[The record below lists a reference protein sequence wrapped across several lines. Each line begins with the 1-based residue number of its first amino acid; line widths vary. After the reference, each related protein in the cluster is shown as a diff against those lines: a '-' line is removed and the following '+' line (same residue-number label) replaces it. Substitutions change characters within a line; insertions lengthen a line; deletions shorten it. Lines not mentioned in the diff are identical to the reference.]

1 MGNVSEAAKVRQMRA
16 PHGPDHA
23 MEEARDIDGL
33 RAVANGDR
41 KAFERLY
48 LRYHAR
54 LSRFLARHAL
64 QRHQVDEV
72 INETMW
78 VVWRTAGDFR
88 GESKVGTWIIGIAYR
103 CFLKMLRDTPAALS
117 PAGAAGAVDA
127 DDSPGPDETEARET
141 RDWVRRGLALLP
153 VEQRLTMELVYYLGQ
168 SYEEVARIMECAVG
182 TVKARM
188 FHARVRLRSSLPGLG
203 GELARLPLDPA
214 GEPR

>member
-1 MGNVSEAAKVRQMRA
+1 MGNVSDAAKVRQMRA

-23 MEEARDIDGL
+23 MEEARDIDWL

-78 VVWRTAGDFR
+78 VVWRIDRYTRFELFVIPFAVATVVR
-88 GESKVGTWIIGIAYR
+88 YV
-103 CFLKMLRDTPAALS
+103 LRKELLQD
-117 PAGAAGAVDA
+117 V
-127 DDSPGPDETEARET
+127 
-141 RDWVRRGLALLP
+141 RGLRK
-153 VEQRLTMELVYYLGQ
+153 EIRRDELT
-168 SYEEVARIMECAVG
+168 
-182 TVKARM
+182 
-188 FHARVRLRSSLPGLG
+188 
-203 GELARLPLDPA
+203 
-214 GEPR
+214 